1 MMVLIETS
9 PRVPGMLGSEAS
21 RIILIG
27 LYERLSAT
35 GDQILSKTSPEAL
48 HDYRVVVRK
57 TRTLLNQLDG
67 VLPDPG
73 LSESRRA
80 FSGVMK
86 KTSYLRD
93 LEGCCSEFL
102 RYKSRS
108 GADVG
113 STLDPLLVDINRQ
126 EKVERRKVLKYL
138 GSVAYSKLK
147 SDWSI
152 YLQQTL
158 VELDSGG
165 QPLQRACL
173 PMQTV
178 ANEAVRKSYS
188 KTVRLASGCNN
199 NMSII
204 VFHKLRKSYKKLRYL
219 LEIFT
224 EIFPAKERKQI
235 MRELKTLQGKLGL
248 LQDTEVQLDILK
260 TSVAHIEDRLDKSNK
275 KAIKKM
281 IRHIKNKRKKARIN
295 AIESINKFTRYSA
308 KKIDLLLC

>member
-1 MMVLIETS
+1 MVPIETS
-9 PRVPGMLGSEAS
+9 PSMPGMSGSQAS
-21 RIILIG
+21 RIILMR

-35 GDQILSKTSPEAL
+35 GDQILSKTSSEAL

-73 LSESRRA
+73 LSEFRQA

-102 RYKSRS
+102 RYKNRS
-108 GADVG
+108 GSDVG
-113 STLDPLLVDINRQ
+113 SMLDPLLEVLNRQ
-126 EKVERRKVLKYL
+126 EKIERRKVLKYL
-138 GSVAYSKLK
+138 GSVTYGKLK
-147 SDWSI
+147 SNWSV

-158 VELDSGG
+158 AEQDSGG
-165 QPLQRACL
+165 QPLKRAWL

-178 ANEAVRKSYS
+178 AKEAVRKSYS
-188 KTVRLASGCNN
+188 KTMRLAASCNN
-199 NMSII
+199 NMS
-204 VFHKLRKSYKKLRYL
+204 VAGFHKLRKSYKKLRYL
-219 LEIFT
+219 LDMFT
-224 EIFPAKERKQI
+224 EIFPAKVSKQI

-260 TSVAHIEDRLDKSNK
+260 SSVAQIEDRLDKSNK
-275 KAIKKM
+275 KAIREM
-281 IRHIKNKRKKARIN
+281 IRYIKNKRKKARIN
-295 AIESINKFTRYSA
+295 AVESINKFTRYSA

>member
-1 MMVLIETS
+1 M
-9 PRVPGMLGSEAS
+9 PGMSGSQAS
-21 RIILIG
+21 RIILVG

-35 GDQILSKTSPEAL
+35 GDQILSKTSSEAL

-67 VLPDPG
+67 VLPEPG
-73 LSESRRA
+73 LSEFRQA

-93 LEGCCSEFL
+93 LEGCCSEIL
-102 RYKSRS
+102 RYKNRS
-108 GADVG
+108 GSDVG
-113 STLDPLLVDINRQ
+113 SVLDPLLIDINRQ

-138 GSVAYSKLK
+138 GSIAYSKLM

-158 VELDSGG
+158 AELDSGD
-165 QPLQRACL
+165 QPLKRACL

-178 ANEAVRKSYS
+178 ANEAVSKSYL
-188 KTVRLASGCNN
+188 KIVRLAAGCNN
-199 NMSII
+199 SMSIA
-204 VFHKLRKSYKKLRYL
+204 VLHKLRKSYKKLRYL

-224 EIFPAKERKQI
+224 EIFPVKERKQI

-260 TSVAHIEDRLDKSNK
+260 SSVAQIEDRLDKSNK
-275 KAIKKM
+275 KAIREM

-295 AIESINKFTRYSA
+295 AVESINKFTRYSA